1 MARVA
6 VGNRRIAGMGKA
18 FLLGPAIGRRYALRG
33 GRICHSI
40 MKRVCGMV
48 LPRLD

>member
-18 FLLGPAIGRRYALRG
+18 FLLGPAIGVATPLG
-33 GRICHSI
+33 VAAFFIQ
-40 MKRVCGMV
+40 
-48 LPRLD
+48 L